1 MLSAQYLLIPFL
13 LASERFCFY
22 REDTPELCTMGSIY
36 VSETFLVFLHP
47 TIFIIFTDLG
57 EVEDEIF
64 KRRRETEVQFTE
76 GMLALSIALDH

>member
-1 MLSAQYLLIPFL
+1 
-13 LASERFCFY
+13 
-22 REDTPELCTMGSIY
+22 MGSIY
-36 VSETFLVFLHP
+36 VSETFLVFLYP

-76 GMLALSIALDH
+76 GMLALHIALDH